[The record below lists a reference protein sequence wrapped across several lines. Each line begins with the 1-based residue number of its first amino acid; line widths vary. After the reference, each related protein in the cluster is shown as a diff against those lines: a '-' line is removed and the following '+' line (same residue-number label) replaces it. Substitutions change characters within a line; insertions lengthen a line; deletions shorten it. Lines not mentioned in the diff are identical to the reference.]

1 MGESEVE
8 AVEPVNVKEVVVV
21 EDATKLVELV
31 VAV

>member
-1 MGESEVE
+1 MGESG
-8 AVEPVNVKEVVVV
+8 VEPVDVKEVVVV